1 MALPAAAGRVAIL
14 VRPRLALLVLATFLL
29 VPSAARAA
37 ELPKCAKDEAARCG
51 SVSVPLHRTDPGGP
65 RITVRFRVIP
75 RSDPSRPAGTPI
87 VATEGGPGYS
97 TIESGAGYEFLLGP
111 LRRTHDLILMDN
123 RGTGASGAI
132 DCPRLQAGKGDYT
145 REVGR
150 CAEHLGPAADAY
162 GTGAAA
168 DDLAAVLDK
177 LGVPV
182 VSIYGDSYGTYFAQ
196 AFAVRHPDRVNA
208 VVLDAAFAV
217 DGFDP
222 WGRTTTDAIRAAWT
236 AVCDRSP
243 TCPSAD
249 PVAELG
255 ALAERFRR
263 TPLTGEARDADG
275 ALHPVRMDG
284 AAFAQLV
291 NDAGY
296 GYAIYRDLFAAARA
310 LDAGDP
316 APMLRLASEDLTS
329 VEAGPVES
337 YSEGAYAAVACHD
350 YPTIWNVASGFA
362 ARRAE
367 LAASR
372 AQLPGNAFAP
382 FSQDVWLDSLY
393 EHQLVYGCL
402 RWPAPAVADPPAPPG
417 AAYPAVPVLVLNG
430 DLDVITPMSDAARAA
445 ALFPNATLVP
455 VGNAVHVTA
464 LADFDDCAARIV
476 RDFLRSHVVGDTSCA
491 SELAELHVVPAFPR
505 TTAAAPAAAPAPGD
519 ASNPGDRRAG
529 WAAAHTVADALSRW
543 WLMYGVR
550 GHGLRGGTFRTGG
563 SYYGTDP
570 VTFRLRDAQFVGDL
584 AVRGRA
590 AWDREALR
598 MSARVRLSGARAG
611 RLRIAWATGV
621 RTATATVRGKLGGRK
636 VRLTLPAP

>member
-1 MALPAAAGRVAIL
+1 MRMRHLLGVLA
-14 VRPRLALLVLATFLL
+14 LALLA
-29 VPSAARAA
+29 PAAARAA
-37 ELPKCAKDEAARCG
+37 DLPRCKDDDSARCG
-51 SVSVPLHRTDPGGP
+51 SISVPLHRADPSGP

-75 RSDPSRPAGTPI
+75 RSDRTRPADTPI

-97 TIESGAGYEFLLGP
+97 TIESGPGYRFLLGP

-123 RGTGASGAI
+123 RGTGGSGAI

-150 CAEHLGPAADAY
+150 CAERLGPAADAY

-217 DGFDP
+217 DGFDA

-236 AVCDRSP
+236 TVCARSS

-255 ALAERFRR
+255 RLAERFRR
-263 TPLTGEARDADG
+263 TPLVGESRDADG
-275 ALHPVRMDG
+275 ATQAVRMDG

-296 GYAIYRDLFAAARA
+296 GYAIYRDVFAAARA
-310 LDAGDP
+310 LDAGDR
-316 APMLRLASEDLTS
+316 APMLRLAAEDLTS
-329 VEAGPVES
+329 VDAGPVAS

-350 YPTIWNVASGFA
+350 YPALWNLASGFP

-372 AQLPGNAFAP
+372 AQLPADAFAP
-382 FSQDVWLDSLY
+382 FPRDVWLSSLY

-417 AAYPAVPVLVLNG
+417 VPYPTVPVLVLNG

-455 VGNAVHVTA
+455 VANAVHVTA
-464 LADFDDCAARIV
+464 LADFDRCASRIV
-476 RDFLRSHVVGDTSCA
+476 RDFLRSRVVGDTGCA
-491 SELAELHVVPAFPR
+491 AKLAELHVVPAFPE
-505 TTAAAPAAAPAPGD
+505 TVAAAPAATPAAHD
-519 ASNPGDRRAG
+519 ASNAGDRRAG

-550 GHGLRGGTFRTGG
+550 GHGLRGGTFPRRWRLLRP
-563 SYYGTDP
+563 DP
-570 VTFRLRDAQFVGDL
+570 VTLRLRRTRFVGDL
-584 AVRGRA
+584 AVSGRA
-590 AWDREALR
+590 AWDRETLR
-598 MSARVRLSGARAG
+598 MSAHVKVAGARAG
-611 RLRIAWATGV
+611 RLGSA
-621 RTATATVRGKLGGRK
+621 GR
-636 VRLTLPAP
+636 RASRPRPRRCAASSAAARSG